1 VRQVLADFWRSPRT
15 IAVLIGTVLTTSII
29 VMLGNWYQQVS
40 YGRRLD
46 AASLRAV
53 ERIEAGL
60 AKTAAAQEEI
70 RLEIERLREQN
81 QASIQDRQKIKET
94 VSQVKGTVKQ
104 IEEVVKEKVVP

>member
-70 RLEIERLREQN
+70 RLEIERLR
-81 QASIQDRQKIKET
+81 KET